1 MHGRIAQTLLLRKN
15 TIPLAVRYNN
25 GIHLYKNSLGKNPRS
40 IRLWSRNFAVQLS
53 SVSGSSFLSFRDPWD
68 RWSSTRRS
76 IDNNNSQSMSSS
88 RCIAI
93 SPTSSLSVTQRIIQW
108 LRQCWKQIC
117 RFSFVTVR
125 TSEVILRLFP
135 LTFLFPTAVFSTR
148 VFGGDM
154 ISNVAW
160 NYAIM
165 SIQQLGPVAIKLFQW
180 AATRRDLF
188 PPSICDRLSILH
200 DKGYPHSLEWT
211 RRVLTESF
219 GDYERKGLELYDE
232 IGCGSAAQVYRGKL
246 TIKSTTNNNSEYTR
260 DVAIK
265 VLHPRFQV
273 LVDRDLDFIE
283 IIADF
288 LNHLPFDQLKML
300 NLPRAVEEFSAV
312 IRDQADLR
320 IEADNLRQF
329 RRNFYK
335 NSQQSEDRSSIVFPQ
350 PIEGWVSSD
359 VLVEDYAHD
368 SIPIANFLLDSSQEG
383 MSIRREL
390 AGPLLRAFFK
400 MVFLDN
406 FIHGDLHPVCS
417 PRSENNFWYL
427 LLTFCIVGHLPY
439 PYSFLVFFTY
449 IVLNDHFKK
458 LSGQCFSQDI
468 SSTFIKF
475 NMENFLEI

>member
-1 MHGRIAQTLLLRKN
+1 
-15 TIPLAVRYNN
+15 
-25 GIHLYKNSLGKNPRS
+25 
-40 IRLWSRNFAVQLS
+40 
-53 SVSGSSFLSFRDPWD
+53 
-68 RWSSTRRS
+68 
-76 IDNNNSQSMSSS
+76 
-88 RCIAI
+88 
-93 SPTSSLSVTQRIIQW
+93 
-108 LRQCWKQIC
+108 
-117 RFSFVTVR
+117 
-125 TSEVILRLFP
+125 
-135 LTFLFPTAVFSTR
+135 
-148 VFGGDM
+148 
-154 ISNVAW
+154 
-160 NYAIM
+160 M

-200 DKGYPHSLEWT
+200 DKGYPHSLQWT

-219 GDYERKGLELYDE
+219 GDYERKGLEICNE

-246 TIKSTTNNNSEYTR
+246 TVKSTTNNNSEYTR

-265 VLHPRFQV
+265 VLHPRFQE

-288 LNHLPFDQLKML
+288 LNYLPFDQLKML
-300 NLPRAVEEFSAV
+300 NLPRAVEEFSVV

-320 IEADNLRQF
+320 IEAENLRQF

-335 NSQQSEDRSSIVFPQ
+335 NSQQTEDRSSIVFPQ
-350 PIEGWVSSD
+350 PIDGWVSSD

-368 SIPIANFLLDSSQEG
+368 SVPIANFLLDSSQEG

-417 PRSENNFWYL
+417 PRSGSNFWY
-427 LLTFCIVGHLPY
+427 FLPIFYMINSLEY
-439 PYSFLVFFTY
+439 PYSSFVFCTMFLS
-449 IVLNDHFKK
+449 I
-458 LSGQCFSQDI
+458 
-468 SSTFIKF
+468 IKIIRAMF
-475 NMENFLEI
+475 

>member
-1 MHGRIAQTLLLRKN
+1 
-15 TIPLAVRYNN
+15 
-25 GIHLYKNSLGKNPRS
+25 
-40 IRLWSRNFAVQLS
+40 
-53 SVSGSSFLSFRDPWD
+53 
-68 RWSSTRRS
+68 
-76 IDNNNSQSMSSS
+76 
-88 RCIAI
+88 
-93 SPTSSLSVTQRIIQW
+93 
-108 LRQCWKQIC
+108 
-117 RFSFVTVR
+117 
-125 TSEVILRLFP
+125 
-135 LTFLFPTAVFSTR
+135 
-148 VFGGDM
+148 
-154 ISNVAW
+154 
-160 NYAIM
+160 M

-219 GDYERKGLELYDE
+219 GDYERKGLEIYDE

-246 TIKSTTNNNSEYTR
+246 TIKSATNNNSECTR

-368 SIPIANFLLDSSQEG
+368 SIPIANFLLDSSEEG

-406 FIHGDLHPVCS
+406 FIHGDLHPGNVLVKTSRVPSSKSTWRIFSKSKPQSEDEDKIIVKRSIVFLDAGIAICS
-417 PRSENNFWYL
+417 
-427 LLTFCIVGHLPY
+427 
-439 PYSFLVFFTY
+439 
-449 IVLNDHFKK
+449 
-458 LSGQCFSQDI
+458 
-468 SSTFIKF
+468 
-475 NMENFLEI
+475 

>member
-15 TIPLAVRYNN
+15 TIPLAARYT

-40 IRLWSRNFAVQLS
+40 IIWSRNFALQLS

-68 RWSSTRRS
+68 RCSSTSRS

-88 RCIAI
+88 GWIAI
-93 SPTSSLSVTQRIIQW
+93 SPTSSLSVTQRIIRW
-108 LRQCWKQIC
+108 LRQCWKRIC
-117 RFSFVTVR
+117 RFSFVTMR
-125 TSEVILRLFP
+125 TSEVILRIFP

-148 VFGGDM
+148 VFGSDM

-200 DKGYPHSLEWT
+200 DKGYPHSLQWT

-219 GDYERKGLELYDE
+219 GDYERKGLEICNE

-246 TIKSTTNNNSEYTR
+246 TVKSTTNNNSEYTR

-265 VLHPRFQV
+265 VLHPRFQE

-288 LNHLPFDQLKML
+288 LNYLPFDQLKML
-300 NLPRAVEEFSAV
+300 NLPRAVEEFSVV

-320 IEADNLRQF
+320 IEAENLRQF

-335 NSQQSEDRSSIVFPQ
+335 NSQQTEDRSSIVFPQ
-350 PIEGWVSSD
+350 PIDGWVSSD

-368 SIPIANFLLDSSQEG
+368 SVPIANFLLDSSQEG

-417 PRSENNFWYL
+417 PRSGSNCWY
-427 LLTFCIVGHLPY
+427 FLPIFYMINSLEY
-439 PYSFLVFFTY
+439 PYSSFVFCTMFLS
-449 IVLNDHFKK
+449 I
-458 LSGQCFSQDI
+458 
-468 SSTFIKF
+468 IKIIRAMF
-475 NMENFLEI
+475 